1 MNRRGA
7 LTALAGGFAAAA
19 IGTPILAAPALNFGN
34 GTFRRISFVN
44 SRLEERLDAIYW
56 IDGEYVP
63 EVLQEVSNILR
74 DWRADSIKSYDPAV
88 IDVLAA
94 AHHKLGTSEPYDVV
108 SGYRCA
114 ATNAMLRGRSSG
126 VAKNSYHLKAM
137 AVDIRLK
144 GRSVRQIAGAS
155 ESLGAGGVGR
165 YSRSQFVHMDC
176 GPART
181 WGA

>member
-1 MNRRGA
+1 MNRRA
-7 LTALAGGFAAAA
+7 VLTALAGGIAATA
-19 IGTPILAAPALNFGN
+19 IGQPTLAAPALNFGN
-34 GTFRRISFVN
+34 GTFRRISFTN
-44 SRLEERLDAIYW
+44 ARLEEKLDAIYW

-63 EVLQEVSNILR
+63 EVLQEISNILR
-74 DWRADSIKSYDPAV
+74 DWRTEEVKAYDPAV

-94 AHHKLGTSEPYDVV
+94 AHHRLDTSESFDVV

-114 ATNAMLRGRSSG
+114 ATNAMLRRNSSG
-126 VAKNSYHLKAM
+126 VAKNSYHIKAM

-144 GRSVRQIAGAS
+144 GRSVRQIAGAG

-165 YSRSQFVHMDC
+165 YSRSEFVHMDC
-176 GPART
+176 GPVRT